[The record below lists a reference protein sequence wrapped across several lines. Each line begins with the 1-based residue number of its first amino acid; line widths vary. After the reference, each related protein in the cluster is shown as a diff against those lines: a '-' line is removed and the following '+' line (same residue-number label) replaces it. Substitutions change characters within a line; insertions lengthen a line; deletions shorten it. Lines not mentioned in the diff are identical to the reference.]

1 MRRRH
6 GITLVEVL
14 ATLAIVAIILPVAMK
29 GIALATTL
37 AGQTRQRSE
46 ATSLA
51 ESKLNELIVSGDWQS
66 GQLSGDFG
74 TDWPGYTWQADVNTW
89 DEADLSEV
97 RLTVLWTSRDVQRQI
112 VLTTL
117 MYSGSSQ

>member
-1 MRRRH
+1 MKRRR

-14 ATLAIVAIILPVAMK
+14 ATLTIIAIVLPVVMK

-51 ESKLNELIVSGDWQS
+51 ESKMNELIVSGDWQS

-74 TDWPGYTWQADVNTW
+74 TDWPGYTWHADVAAW
-89 DEADLSEV
+89 DEADLNELHV
-97 RLTVLWTSRDVQRQI
+97 AVLWTSRSVQRQI

-117 MYSGSSQ
+117 VYSGSTP